1 MLPCWWCPPCL
12 LHPFHIIF
20 AWFFPHLVLSRCWLR
35 TIWLG
40 SSGRDWDWLGSPGC
54 WRRRLPPAS
63 PWTPVCSWQLALPN
77 WNSVQLPK
85 TFMHHLSFYLLA
97 AAIDIFWCIIVAAS
111 TKGWPQCLLLARRRK
126 LIAVHFPTNG
136 SSYSKQHIDSTK
148 RGCSTALDNIVGEI
162 MTEPQVWVLIFYFWP
177 QEITIWNDD
186 LSNQTTWSLG
196 RCIDHTLCLRVCDH
210 QWTVSWSLLML
221 LLFLV
226 TC

>member
-1 MLPCWWCPPCL
+1 MHEIGAGREVQAVYVKDCL
-12 LHPFHIIF
+12 LPHPER
-20 AWFFPHLVLSRCWLR
+20 LSAIGITKLKF
-35 TIWLG
+35 
-40 SSGRDWDWLGSPGC
+40 SS
-54 WRRRLPPAS
+54 
-63 PWTPVCSWQLALPN
+63 V
-77 WNSVQLPK
+77 PK
-85 TFMHHLSFYLLA
+85 TFMHHGSFYLLA
-97 AAIDIFWCIIVAAS
+97 AAFDTFGCIIVAAS